1 MALRWEFKGPPL
13 KKILIVDDDET
24 LAEAMTHLLKKEG
37 YTVIVVPHGSMVLDE
52 ARREKPGLILLDLM
66 IPPLN
71 GYKVLEDLKAD
82 PGLKDIPVL
91 LLTALTE
98 KDAIDR
104 GLRMGAVG
112 IVNKPFRTEYLL
124 QVLKTYFKSA

>member
-1 MALRWEFKGPPL
+1 MALRFEVKGPPP
-13 KKILIVDDDET
+13 KKVLLVDDDESI
-24 LAEAMTHLLKKEG
+24 AEAMTFLLRSQG
-37 YTVIVVPHGSMVLDE
+37 YTPLVVPNGTMVLGE
-52 ARREKPGLILLDLM
+52 ARRERPGLILLDLM

-82 PGLKDIPVL
+82 PELKSIPVL

-98 KDAIDR
+98 KDALDR
-104 GLRMGAVG
+104 GMKLGAAG

-124 QVLKTYFKSA
+124 QVLKTYYKSA